1 MLRLEV
7 CDIND
12 VDNVNFQFLISD
24 GSLTFLIE
32 ELLREFLGVWNQYDV
47 DRFLEFLFFAG

>member
-12 VDNVNFQFLISD
+12 VDNVNFYFLISD
-24 GSLTFLIE
+24 VSLIFLIE
-32 ELLREFLGVWNQYDV
+32 ELLREFLGVWN
-47 DRFLEFLFFAG
+47 